1 VQGIKDDQVAKAKGL
16 GVIGLMFVVAATVH
30 YWPRA
35 DRAEPVK
42 GLEPAIVA
50 AAPRAAAPSAVPS
63 TRIPER
69 PFGVVRPPALR
80 TGAPEQI
87 PAVRPDALPLVPLT
101 SLPGA
106 PSDRPEP
113 LRTASFVPTLAPP
126 LAPPPAPIVETQPT
140 RIAQSSGALTVAA
153 KATGKGLAVAFQKTG
168 AAFRRVF

>member
-35 DRAEPVK
+35 DRAESVK

-50 AAPRAAAPSAVPS
+50 ALSAVPA
-63 TRIPER
+63 THDPER

-101 SLPGA
+101 ALPGA

-113 LRTASFVPTLAPP
+113 LRTVSFVPTLAPP
-126 LAPPPAPIVETQPT
+126 LAPPPSPIVETQPT
-140 RIAQSSGALTVAA
+140 RTAQSSGALTVAA